1 METFSPLPF
10 PQENGAGE
18 ETAAPCGELHQV
30 MAAWHKT
37 PKGLAPEALA
47 RRRKAPEPAP
57 QAPRRGAAEGRRRPA
72 SMLRRK
78 TFFRI
83 FP

>member
-1 METFSPLPF
+1 MRIS
-10 PQENGAGE
+10 NRDARHDN
-18 ETAAPCGELHQV
+18 LHVLLKGRAIEAIPIPGLQ
-30 MAAWHKT
+30 KT